1 MSAGGYSV
9 VPRPWD
15 DCTAMAGFVL
25 CTLGDLLLDVIVRL
39 EQPLEPGTDAA
50 AQTRTGAGGQAA
62 NVAAWAAALGAEA
75 RFVGKR
81 GDDPAASLAAGELAR
96 LGVTVFGPVAL
107 GRNGVVVSIVGEE
120 GERAMAIDRGVA
132 PTLSADELEPAWFE
146 GATHLHL
153 SGYSLM
159 SSPIDAAATRA
170 AGLVRAG
177 GGTVSVDLA
186 SRRVILDFG
195 PERLRRVLDELG
207 PELVFANE
215 EERAELGPEAALDG
229 TWVLNRGAAGAAVE
243 RDGQNS
249 QFPAVPAEVID
260 TTGAGDAFAAGY
272 LVGGVE
278 LARETAARCVSQ
290 LGATP

>member
-1 MSAGGYSV
+1 MSQL
-9 VPRPWD
+9 
-15 DCTAMAGFVL
+15 VL

-39 EQPLEPGTDAA
+39 EQPLEPGTDATA
-50 AQTRTGAGGQAA
+50 LTRTGAGGQAA
-62 NVAAWAAALGAEA
+62 NVASWAASLGAEA

-96 LGVTVFGPVAL
+96 LGVGVFGPVAL
-107 GRNGVVVSIVGEE
+107 GRNGVVVSIVGDN
-120 GERAMAIDRGVA
+120 GERAMASDRGVA

-159 SSPIDAAATRA
+159 SSPIDLAAARA
-170 AGLVRAG
+170 AALVRGG

-186 SRRVILDFG
+186 SRRVIASFG
-195 PERLRRVLDELG
+195 AERLRQALDELA
-207 PELVFANE
+207 PEVVFATE
-215 EERAELGPEAALDG
+215 VERAEVGPEAAADA
-229 TWVLNRGAAGAAVE
+229 TWVLKRGAAGAAIE
-243 RDGQNS
+243 REGRRS
-249 QFPAVPAEVID
+249 EFPAVPADVVD

-272 LVGGVE
+272 LVDGIE
-278 LARETAARCVSQ
+278 LALETAARAVSR

>member
-1 MSAGGYSV
+1 MGRLYG
-9 VPRPWD
+9 D
-15 DCTAMAGFVL
+15 DCLIL

-50 AQTRTGAGGQAA
+50 ALTRTGAGGQAA

-81 GDDPAASLAAGELAR
+81 GDDPAGALAAGELAR
-96 LGVTVFGPVAL
+96 HGVSVFGPVAL
-107 GRNGVVVSIVGEE
+107 GRNGVVVSIVGDE
-120 GERAMAIDRGVA
+120 GERAMASDRGVA

-159 SSPIDAAATRA
+159 ASPIDLAAARA
-170 AGLVRAG
+170 AELVRAG
-177 GGTVSVDLA
+177 GGTVSIDLA
-186 SRRVILDFG
+186 SRRVIADFG
-195 PERLRRVLDELG
+195 QARLRGVLADLG

-215 EERAELGPEAALDG
+215 RERAEVGPGAAPDA
-229 TWVLNRGAAGAAVE
+229 TWVLKRGAAGAAVE
-243 RDGQNS
+243 HDGRRS
-249 QFPAVPAEVID
+249 EFPAVPADVVD

-278 LARETAARCVSQ
+278 LALETAARAVSS